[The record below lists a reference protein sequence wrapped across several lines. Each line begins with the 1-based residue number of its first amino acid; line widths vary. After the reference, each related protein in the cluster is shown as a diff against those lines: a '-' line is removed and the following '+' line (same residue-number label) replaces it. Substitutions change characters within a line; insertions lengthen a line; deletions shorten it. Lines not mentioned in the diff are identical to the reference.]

1 MPQRRWA
8 MTAVTIAIVMAV
20 LDGALINL
28 ALPLMAQD
36 LGASPS
42 QVVWVVSSYQL
53 VITISLFPF
62 SALGDRIGYGRVFIA
77 GMLLFTGAS
86 LACALASSVF
96 SLVGA
101 RVLQGLGASALMS
114 VNIALIRYIYPKH
127 ALGRGI
133 GYNTLIVALSASAG
147 PSIAAAILAVAPWP
161 WLFGINVPLGLVA
174 SVIGVFALPKTPL
187 HNQSF
192 DLSGSILSAITIG
205 ILVVSAD
212 GLGYDGEGHLQ
223 VSMQAFVIVALLF
236 WLYLDQR
243 RKSNP
248 AIPLDILR
256 IPSVGLSALTAT
268 LSYVV
273 QSLSYVGLPFL
284 FHSIIGFSI
293 LETGLLMSAWPLA
306 LALVSPV
313 AGRLSDRFSAGRLG
327 TLGLALLSLGL
338 ILLILVPDQPSVADV
353 FWRMGL
359 CGFGFG
365 LFQAPNSKAI
375 IVGSPLHRTGAA
387 SALQSAAR
395 LFGQTMG
402 AALVAH
408 TLKQSLEAAATE
420 ILFMALVFSIAGCI
434 ASSLRIIVKD
444 NLLDK
449 VDALG
454 K

>member
-1 MPQRRWA
+1 

-28 ALPLMAQD
+28 ALPLMARD
-36 LGASPS
+36 LGANPS
-42 QVVWVVSSYQL
+42 LVVWVVSSYQL

-62 SALGDRIGYGRVFIA
+62 SALGDRIGYSRVFIG
-77 GMLLFTGAS
+77 GMLLFTAAS
-86 LACALASSVF
+86 LACALASSVS
-96 SLVGA
+96 SLIGA

-114 VNIALIRYIYPKH
+114 VNIALVRYIYPKH

-161 WLFGINVPLGLVA
+161 WLFGINVPLGLAA
-174 SVIGVFALPKTPL
+174 SAIGVLALPKTPL
-187 HNQSF
+187 HNQGF
-192 DLSGSILSAITIG
+192 DLSGSILSAVTIG
-205 ILVVSAD
+205 ILVIAAD
-212 GLGYDGEGHLQ
+212 GLGYDSENRFPAS
-223 VSMQAFVIVALLF
+223 VQAFVIVALLF

-243 RKSNP
+243 RKSTP

-284 FHSIIGFSI
+284 FHSIIGFSV

-313 AGRLSDRFSAGRLG
+313 AGRLSDRSSAGILG
-327 TLGLALLSLGL
+327 TLGLALLCLGL
-338 ILLILVPDQPSVADV
+338 ILLILVPDRPSVADV

-359 CGFGFG
+359 CGLGFG

-395 LFGQTMG
+395 LLGQTLG
-402 AALVAH
+402 AALVANM
-408 TLKQSLEAAATE
+408 LKQPLETAGPR
-420 ILFMALVFSIAGCI
+420 ILLVALGFSIAGSI
-434 ASSLRIIVKD
+434 ASFLRIVVKD
-444 NLLDK
+444 EP
-449 VDALG
+449 A
-454 K
+454 

>member
-1 MPQRRWA
+1 MDGLPPPQRRWA

-42 QVVWVVSSYQL
+42 LVVWVVSSYQL
-53 VITISLFPF
+53 AITISLFPF
-62 SALGDRIGYGRVFIA
+62 SALGDRIGYSRVFIG

-86 LACALASSVF
+86 LACALASSVS
-96 SLVGA
+96 SLIGA

-114 VNIALIRYIYPKH
+114 VNIALVRYIYPKH

-147 PSIAAAILAVAPWP
+147 PSIGAAILAVAPWP
-161 WLFGINVPLGLVA
+161 WLFGINVPLGLAA
-174 SVIGVFALPKTPL
+174 SAIGVLALPKTPR

-192 DLSGSILSAITIG
+192 DLSGSILSAVTIG
-205 ILVVSAD
+205 ILVIAAD
-212 GLGYDGEGHLQ
+212 GLGYDSENHLPASIQ
-223 VSMQAFVIVALLF
+223 VFAIVALLF
-236 WLYLDQR
+236 LLYLDQR

-248 AIPLDILR
+248 AIPFDILR

-273 QSLSYVGLPFL
+273 QGLSYVGLPFL
-284 FHSIIGFSI
+284 FHSIIGFSV

-313 AGRLSDRFSAGRLG
+313 AGRLSDRSSAGMLG
-327 TLGLALLSLGL
+327 TLGLALLCLGL
-338 ILLILVPDQPSVADV
+338 ILLILVPDRPSVADV

-359 CGFGFG
+359 CGLGFG

-375 IVGSPLHRTGAA
+375 VVGSPLHRTGAA

-395 LFGQTMG
+395 LLGQTLG
-402 AALVAH
+402 AALVANM
-408 TLKQSLEAAATE
+408 LKQPLETAGPQ
-420 ILFMALVFSIAGCI
+420 ILLMALGFSIAGCI
-434 ASSLRIIVKD
+434 ASSLRIVVKD
-444 NLLDK
+444 
-449 VDALG
+449 APA
-454 K
+454 

>member
-1 MPQRRWA
+1 MDGLPTPQRQWA

-42 QVVWVVSSYQL
+42 LVVWVVSSYQL

-62 SALGDRIGYGRVFIA
+62 SALGDRIGYNKVFIG

-86 LACALASSVF
+86 LACALASSAF
-96 SLVGA
+96 SLIGA

-133 GYNTLIVALSASAG
+133 GYNTLVVALSASAG
-147 PSIAAAILAVAPWP
+147 PSIAALILAVAQWP
-161 WLFGINVPLGLVA
+161 WLFAINVPLGLAA
-174 SVIGVFALPKTPL
+174 SAIAILALPRTPL
-187 HNQSF
+187 LTQSF
-192 DLSGSILSAITIG
+192 DLSGSILSAVTIG
-205 ILVVSAD
+205 ILVVTAD
-212 GLGYDGEGHLQ
+212 GLGQEKQSNLQ
-223 VSMQAFVIVALLF
+223 LAIQAFVVAVLLI

-256 IPSVGLSALTAT
+256 IPSVGLSSLTSA
-268 LSYVV
+268 LSYIV

-284 FHSIIGFSI
+284 FHSVIGFSV
-293 LETGLLMSAWPLA
+293 LETGLLITAWPLA

-313 AGRLSDRFSAGRLG
+313 SGRLSDRLSAGGIG
-327 TLGLALLSLGL
+327 TLGLGLLCFGLALLIS
-338 ILLILVPDQPSVADV
+338 VPEQPSVADI

-359 CGFGFG
+359 CGIGFG
-365 LFQAPNSKAI
+365 LFQAPNSRAI

-387 SALQSAAR
+387 SALQSASR
-395 LFGQTMG
+395 LFGQAMG
-402 AALVAH
+402 AALVASM
-408 TLKQSLEAAATE
+408 LNQPLEAAS
-420 ILFMALVFSIAGCI
+420 IKIVYMALGFAIMGCFV
-434 ASSLRIIVKD
+434 SFLRLIVKD
-444 NLLDK
+444 K
-449 VDALG
+449 STR
-454 K
+454 

>member
-1 MPQRRWA
+1 MDGLPTPQRRWA

-42 QVVWVVSSYQL
+42 LVVWVVSSYQL
-53 VITISLFPF
+53 VITVSLFPF
-62 SALGDRIGYGRVFIA
+62 SALGDRIGYSRVFIG
-77 GMLLFTGAS
+77 GMLLFTAAS
-86 LACALASSVF
+86 LACALASSVY
-96 SLVGA
+96 SLIGA

-133 GYNTLIVALSASAG
+133 GYNTLIVALSATAG

-161 WLFGINVPLGLVA
+161 WLFGINVPLGLAA
-174 SVIGVFALPKTPL
+174 SAIGILALPKSPL
-187 HNQSF
+187 RKQSF
-192 DLSGSILSAITIG
+192 DMSGSILSAITIG
-205 ILVVSAD
+205 ILVIAAD
-212 GLGYDGEGHLQ
+212 GMGYDGKSSLWI
-223 VSMQAFVIVALLF
+223 SMQAFVIVALLV
-236 WLYLDQR
+236 WLYFDQR
-243 RKSNP
+243 RKTNP

-256 IPSVGLSALTAT
+256 IPSVGLSSLTAI

-284 FHSIIGFSI
+284 FHSIIGFSV

-327 TLGLALLSLGL
+327 TLGLALLCLGL
-338 ILLILVPDQPSVADV
+338 TMLLLMPDQPSVADV

-359 CGFGFG
+359 CGLGFG

-395 LFGQTMG
+395 LFGQTLG
-402 AALVAH
+402 AALVANM
-408 TLKQSLEAAATE
+408 LKQPLEAAATE
-420 ILFMALVFSIAGCI
+420 ILFMALAFSIAGCM
-434 ASSLRIIVKD
+434 ASSLRIVVKD
-444 NLLDK
+444 K
-449 VDALG
+449 PA
-454 K
+454 